1 MARIAGITAGDN
13 YLLTV
18 RLESGGTVTVDLQ
31 RKLFTARFSEL
42 RDRQVFAAARSDGKA
57 VHWPG
62 GLSLAVGE
70 LLEIAAK
77 QEG

>member
-1 MARIAGITAGDN
+1 MARIAEVTAGDD

-18 RLESGGTVTVDLQ
+18 RLDDGGTVTVDLK
-31 RKLFTARFSEL
+31 RKLFAARFSEL

-70 LLEIAAK
+70 LMEMAAK

>member
-1 MARIAGITAGDN
+1 MAKIAAVAAGDD

-18 RLESGGTVTVDLQ
+18 RLENGSTVTVDLKK
-31 RKLFTARFSEL
+31 KLFTARFSEL
-42 RDRQVFAAARSDGKA
+42 RDRQVFAAARTDGKA

-62 GLSLAVGE
+62 GLSLAVSE

-77 QEG
+77 